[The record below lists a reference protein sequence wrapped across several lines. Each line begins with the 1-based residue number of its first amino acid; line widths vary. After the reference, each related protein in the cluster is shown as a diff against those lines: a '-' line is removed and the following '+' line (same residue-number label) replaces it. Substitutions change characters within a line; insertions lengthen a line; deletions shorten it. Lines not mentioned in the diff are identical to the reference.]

1 MVELR
6 WRNIYSKVVFQGK
19 KTLLKT
25 VLEYRQ
31 KIDKNIYAGF
41 PANNVSTQLE
51 WSEWKEVPTVEEENE
66 S

>member
-6 WRNIYSKVVFQGK
+6 WRNIYSKVIFQGK

-31 KIDKNIYAGF
+31 KQPVVDASGAFCGY
-41 PANNVSTQLE
+41 SE
-51 WSEWKEVPTVEEENE
+51 WSEWLLVPTVEEDE

>member
-31 KIDKNIYAGF
+31 LVDG
-41 PANNVSTQLE
+41 E
-51 WSEWKEVPTVEEENE
+51 WTKWVLVPTVEEENE

>member
-6 WRNIYSKVVFQGK
+6 WRNIYSKVVYQGK

-31 KIDKNIYAGF
+31 KVNE
-41 PANNVSTQLE
+41 E
-51 WSEWKEVPTVEEENE
+51 WTEWMLVPTVEENDE

>member
-31 KIDKNIYAGF
+31 FADGIWTKWN
-41 PANNVSTQLE
+41 L
-51 WSEWKEVPTVEEENE
+51 VPTVEEEDE